1 MNIST
6 LAAIV
11 AAAAGAVVIKHGNR
25 AASSTCGSA
34 DVLEELGVV
43 IDLGPE
49 GVLTCVDR
57 VGIGFCFAPVF
68 HPAMRYA
75 GPVRKQLGVPT
86 IFNILG
92 PMANPAQ
99 PAASLIGASDATLA
113 PLMAEVFSGRELQAM
128 VVRGLDGLDEVTV
141 GGPTDVWDDTDA
153 GVRVARVDP
162 GAAGI
167 DRHDP
172 ALLVGGDARQMPPW
186 CDRCWP
192 VLGRMTLITAW
203 RPCAQRCC
211 STRASGWSSGMP
223 RSARAATDRCW
234 TNRQIV
240 WPERC
245 RLPRRLSI
253 RVGRAP
259 CWTAGSRYL
268 PAPEADGPWPDGPWP
283 DGPGRLAARVDHD
296 PPRLWASPGAAHLD
310 QPQPGCVEPAQD
322 EVGLFDQSGRT
333 GAGGCHDLLGAGQH
347 GRGRGPVIR
356 TRADW
361 RGRLPIDRDG
371 SRASPNRRHHPE
383 PPRRP
388 GPRPRVTAVAE
399 CDP

>member
-1 MNIST
+1 MSRGASTASAAATAPAAGGEWGKVFSDLLTGGHLTRAQCHWAMAEIVGGRATDAQLAAFLVGLRAKGETADEVIGLVEAMLEASVPLPYEGAALDIVGTGGDRSHSVNIST

-172 ALLVGGDARQMPPW
+172 ALLVGGDAPANAAVVRSVLAGAGTDDADHRMAAVRAAVLLNAGLGLVVWDAAVGEGRYGSVLDEPA
-186 CDRCWP
+186 DR
-192 VLGRMTLITAW
+192 L
-203 RPCAQRCC
+203 
-211 STRASGWSSGMP
+211 
-223 RSARAATDRCW
+223 ARAMPVAAEAID
-234 TNRQIV
+234 
-240 WPERC
+240 
-245 RLPRRLSI
+245 S
-253 RVGRAP
+253 GRA
-259 CWTAGSRYL
+259 
-268 PAPEADGPWPDGPWP
+268 
-283 DGPGRLAARVDHD
+283 
-296 PPRLWASPGAAHLD
+296 GALLD
-310 QPQPGCVEPAQD
+310 SWI
-322 EVGLFDQSGRT
+322 EVSSS
-333 GAGGCHDLLGAGQH
+333 A
-347 GRGRGPVIR
+347 
-356 TRADW
+356 
-361 RGRLPIDRDG
+361 
-371 SRASPNRRHHPE
+371 
-383 PPRRP
+383 
-388 GPRPRVTAVAE
+388 
-399 CDP
+399 